1 MKKHVFLCKFLQE
14 TDTFTPVLMRTEEFV
29 TRDAAGVPI
38 GELIDGTTD
47 VGGAAGV
54 LSKTDWEIECG
65 VLMRA
70 RSGGVL
76 AKETVQWFM
85 DRTIPRL
92 QGKQWDGVVVLL
104 HGASVSEVS
113 NDVCGDILTRI
124 RETVGE
130 KTVIAAS
137 FDLHANVTEATM
149 RAANFVSGYQT
160 YPHLDQNGT
169 GRRAAELL
177 RRKLEGEDL
186 KTYYVSL
193 PMIAPPSAY
202 TTTKGELKALMERGF
217 DLCRSGAL
225 ADFSV
230 FQAQP
235 WLDVP
240 KLGATV
246 VVVGKDDEALRR
258 IAAELAKKEF
268 DLREEL
274 QGEPLPPIRDV
285 IGRAL
290 ANKADK
296 PVVLGDSADSPNAGA
311 TGDCATVIG
320 ELLPYADRLSAALA
334 VTDPPAVAEAFKVG
348 VGNRGDFT
356 LGASL
361 APQLSEPVR
370 VEQALVKSLHLGKF
384 TLAGPA
390 HRKEIYDVGRA
401 AVLQVG
407 KLEILVV
414 ENGHTEGD
422 LQFYRGFGIDPA
434 LCDFVQVKACTSFRA
449 PYTPVAAEICVAAT
463 PGAANPDLKAL
474 PFLKRPKPLY
484 PFEEITEAAI
494 PAPKR
499 YR

>member
-1 MKKHVFLCKFLQE
+1 MKKRVFLCKFLQE

-29 TRDAAGVPI
+29 TRDASGVPVA
-38 GELIDGTTD
+38 ELIDGTSD

-70 RSGGVL
+70 RSGGTL

-104 HGASVSEVS
+104 HGASVSES
-113 NDVCGDILTRI
+113 SGDVCGDILTRI

-149 RAANFVSGYQT
+149 RAADFISGYQT

-177 RRKLEGEDL
+177 RRKLEGEEL

-202 TTTKGELKALMERGF
+202 TTEKGSLRELMQTARAAFERGEL
-217 DLCRSGAL
+217 
-225 ADFSV
+225 ADYTV

-240 KLGATV
+240 KLGSTV
-246 VVVGKDDEALRR
+246 VVVGKDDGTLKR

-285 IGRAL
+285 IARAL
-290 ANKADK
+290 ENKEDK
-296 PVVLGDSADSPNAGA
+296 PVVLADSADSPNAGA

-334 VTDPPAVAEAFKVG
+334 VTDPPAVERAFSLG
-348 VGNRGDFT
+348 VGAVADFT
-356 LGASL
+356 LGATI
-361 APQLSEPVR
+361 APQE
-370 VEQALVKSLHLGKF
+370 
-384 TLAGPA
+384 TAG
-390 HRKEIYDVGRA
+390 RFD
-401 AVLQVG
+401 
-407 KLEILVV
+407 
-414 ENGHTEGD
+414 TED
-422 LQFYRGFGIDPA
+422 Q
-434 LCDFVQVKACTSFRA
+434 
-449 PYTPVAAEICVAAT
+449 
-463 PGAANPDLKAL
+463 
-474 PFLKRPKPLY
+474 
-484 PFEEITEAAI
+484 
-494 PAPKR
+494 
-499 YR
+499 